1 MKTFIDKNLLAILLV
16 VSALVAVELIV
27 FLAVFA

>member
-1 MKTFIDKNLLAILLV
+1 MSFINRHMTAITIV
-16 VSALVAVELIV
+16 ACAVVAVELIV